1 MLYLDRNREELHL
14 MDRDFYTPFL
24 SARLD
29 SAEMPVNWLNSPL
42 RTEKVHLLSYP
53 FLFQPST
60 LVMYFRAI
68 NYASM
73 FKAFETSYTMTR
85 MLYQMS
91 QVSDRNQER
100 LFSSLRTAM
109 TNNLVLEI
117 RRNNIL
123 IDALNQLWRREKREL
138 LRPLKVRMGMD
149 EGEEGVDLGG
159 VQQEFFRI
167 AIGEALNSDYG
178 V

>member
-1 MLYLDRNREELHL
+1 MYPDLNRQELNL
-14 MDRDFYTPFL
+14 VERDFCTPFF

-29 SAEMPVNWLNSPL
+29 AAEMPAEWLSSPS
-42 RTEKVHLLSYP
+42 RRETVHLLSFP

-85 MLYQMS
+85 MMYQMS
-91 QVSDRNQER
+91 QVSSRNQDR
-100 LFSSLRTAM
+100 LFNSLKTAM

-123 IDALNQLWRREKREL
+123 TDALDQLWRREKREL

-167 AIGEALNSDYG
+167 AIGEALNPDYG